1 MTRTNDPS
9 VSEMAREMW
18 VQGLDK
24 EGNQTK
30 LNIPQQLPACEGD
43 EEQES
48 LDLETRKDEMNV
60 WGPHRPNSRMT
71 DACVRKPPHPLPL
84 AHAQK
89 HTSTQMH
96 SNFLPILCS
105 LL

>member
-1 MTRTNDPS
+1 MTRTNDPG

-30 LNIPQQLPACEGD
+30 LNIPQQRPACEGD

-48 LDLETRKDEMNV
+48 LDLEKR
-60 WGPHRPNSRMT
+60 
-71 DACVRKPPHPLPL
+71 
-84 AHAQK
+84 
-89 HTSTQMH
+89 
-96 SNFLPILCS
+96 
-105 LL
+105 